1 MPKLVTIA
9 MWGNRDLAASG
20 ILGGGKAHMLKWK
33 VIHDGIDCTPRLNSD
48 IGTRA
53 PGEREVAG

>member
-20 ILGGGKAHMLKWK
+20 ILGGGKAYMLKWK
-33 VIHDGIDCTPRLNSD
+33 VVHDGIDCTL
-48 IGTRA
+48 G
-53 PGEREVAG
+53 